1 MTLLL
6 RTIALLGSAW
16 IAALATGAEVP
27 EVPKEIAAPAGHK
40 DVLAVRAKGVQIYKS
55 VADKDGKLVW
65 VLDGPLAELT
75 DVKGARVGCHFEGP
89 SWETADGS
97 RLVRDESEKPKS
109 VAKGAADI
117 PWLLIRVKS
126 DDAKPGALTKVAYVQ
141 RIETS
146 GGKAPAEA
154 PKRVGTKV
162 GVPYEA
168 KYVFFAPTEK

>member
-1 MTLLL
+1 MTPLL
-6 RTIALLGSAW
+6 RAAVLLGLIVIPIPARGADVEIPKD
-16 IAALATGAEVP
+16 IAVA
-27 EVPKEIAAPAGHK
+27 AGHK
-40 DVLAVRAKGVQIYKS
+40 DVLTVKAKGVQIYKS

-75 DVKGARVGCHFEGP
+75 DAKGTRVGCHFEGP

-97 RLVRDESEKPKS
+97 RLVRDEAEKPKS
-109 VAKGAADI
+109 VSKRNSDI

-126 DDAKPGALTKVAYVQ
+126 DDAKPGALTKVVYVQ

-146 GGKAPAEA
+146 GGKAPADA
-154 PKRVGTKV
+154 PKRAGTKI